1 MSTQQTEADVI
12 AWLGEAAADA
22 TPEQIER
29 LVDAANAIDGRYPD
43 EDDEQTEREDAMSG
57 ACQVILGDGTLRGIA
72 DEWRAAAARAESA
85 RCVMVG
91 AITAR
96 SLAWASDTAI
106 ADEALVTRVTVG
118 VALGK
123 PRPGRRAR

>member
-1 MSTQQTEADVI
+1 MKFRLTHPHYIHDTYLNADVEI
-12 AWLGEAAADA
+12 
-22 TPEQIER
+22 
-29 LVDAANAIDGRYPD
+29 
-43 EDDEQTEREDAMSG
+43 
-57 ACQVILGDGTLRGIA
+57 GDGTLRGIA

-96 SLAWASDTAI
+96 SLAGASDTAI

-123 PRPGRRAR
+123 RRPGRRAR